1 MPRLLAAFPPGIE
14 DIVRKELEEKI
25 GFNIVFEE
33 NPLGVS
39 GKLIVDTPTFR
50 NTWLNRFRSVDSLT
64 EYAGSFKV
72 ERSRE
77 SLEKIYREIMEVD
90 FPAGLQ
96 KASSFRVTCRRRG
109 EHEYSSMEVEKT
121 AGQALVDK
129 YRLKV
134 DLETFE
140 VNVFIEIID
149 DACFVS
155 LSKEEHSPERYMV
168 FNHPAPLKPSI
179 AYAMIR
185 LAEIK
190 PRMKVLDPMCGG
202 GTIPVE
208 TVLAVRGVEAYG
220 FDVSDYFLE
229 GAVLNA
235 EAMGVRE
242 KIIFKKVDC
251 RKLSK
256 TLRFKVDRIITD
268 PPYGTRPVARI
279 KPYSLYSK
287 CLLEMMKVL
296 EDDGKIVLITLKPD
310 YVKKISSEIRLN
322 LEHERL
328 VKHGDAYP
336 HIMVL
341 TPSQR

>member
-1 MPRLLAAFPPGIE
+1 MPRFLASFPPGIG

-25 GFNIVFEE
+25 GFNIIAEE
-33 NPLGVS
+33 NPLGIQ
-39 GKLIVDTPTFR
+39 GKLIVDMPASE
-50 NTWLNRFRSVDSLT
+50 NMVPSEFRSIDSLT

-72 ERSRE
+72 ERSNNA
-77 SLEKIYREIMEVD
+77 LEKIYGNIVEMD
-90 FPAGLQ
+90 FPEDFR
-96 KASSFRVTCRRRG
+96 KASSFRVTCRRQG
-109 EHEYSSMEVEKT
+109 KHGFNSIEVEKV
-121 AGQALVDK
+121 AGKALVEK
-129 YRLKV
+129 YHLKV
-134 DLETFE
+134 DLESFE
-140 VNVFIEIID
+140 VNVFIEILD
-149 DACFVS
+149 EACFIS
-155 LSKEEHSPERYMV
+155 LSREEHYRGRYMV

-185 LAEIK
+185 LAEVK
-190 PRMKVLDPMCGG
+190 PGMTVLDPMCGG

-208 TVLAVRGVEAYG
+208 TVLTVRGVRTYG

-235 EAMGVRE
+235 EAMGVGE
-242 KIIFKKVDC
+242 KIVFKKVDC
-251 RKLSK
+251 RRLSK
-256 TLRFKVDRIITD
+256 IVRFKVDRIITD
-268 PPYGTRPVARI
+268 PPYGTKPVARI
-279 KPYSLYSK
+279 KPHLLYSK
-287 CLLEMMKVL
+287 CLPEMKKIL
-296 EDDGKIVLITLKPD
+296 EDNGKIVLITLKPD